1 MLMKFIKI
9 LVADDE
15 PDIQQILRYNLE
27 QEGFEVIT
35 ASNGREALEA
45 AKKEKPH
52 LIILDVM
59 MPEKNGMEVC
69 SVLRSLPEFK
79 KTLIMFLTALNDD
92 TNEIK
97 GLELGADDFLVKP
110 IRPKALLS
118 KINALLRRGLE
129 NNVQDNN
136 LNIDR
141 EKYMVTYKGNEV
153 ILARKEFELLSLL
166 ASKPGKVFLRNE
178 ILGKIWGT
186 DVIVGDRTIDVHIR
200 KIRQKLNLD
209 CIFTVKGVGYKF
221 EFQNE
226 K

>member
-1 MLMKFIKI
+1 MKSIKI

-35 ASNGREALEA
+35 ASNGREALES

-69 SVLRSLPEFK
+69 SILRGLPEFK

-92 TNEIK
+92 ANEIK

-110 IRPKALLS
+110 IRPKALMS

-129 NNVQDNN
+129 DTVQENA

-178 ILGKIWGT
+178 ILSKIWGT

-221 EFQNE
+221 EFQEE